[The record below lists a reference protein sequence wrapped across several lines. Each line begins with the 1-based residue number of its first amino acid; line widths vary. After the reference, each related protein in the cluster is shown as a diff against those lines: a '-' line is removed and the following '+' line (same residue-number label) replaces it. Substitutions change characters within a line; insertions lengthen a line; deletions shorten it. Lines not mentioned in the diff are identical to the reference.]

1 MNESVKKLSL
11 RSLAIPILV
20 EQILRN
26 LMGTVNVFMLGRIS
40 DDAVAAVGVANQIMN
55 IVVCAFT
62 FLGIGAA
69 VLINHAIGAR
79 RMRDSAILSMNAIT
93 VAAIIGAAF
102 SAALI
107 FGAPFFIRAVGLEE
121 DLVPMG
127 AGYLRI
133 MGMASIPIALSFT
146 MSNIFRSYGSAR
158 IPMLVVILNN
168 ILNIGGACVV
178 IFRPFETPLTGS
190 DGLAIV
196 RMASETTG
204 MLVLIFFLL
213 HTHFGFRFRDCIRLK
228 LKNFRD
234 ILYTGVMTGLEGIC
248 YNMAQVVTTG
258 FITGLG
264 ATMIS
269 AKVYVQSVDFYA
281 SIIGFSI
288 GQAGQI
294 IVGQMMGAEQYEE
307 AYRYMN
313 RVWRYIICSNLFFT
327 TLMFLLSRQLMSL
340 FTSNPEIIAIAR
352 QLFLINIITFIG
364 RSFNHSAGHG
374 LRSAGYV
381 FVTMV
386 LCVVSIWVCTVGLGY
401 LFTVRLGLGVAGL
414 YLGIM
419 VDEWVRGGSMLILWI
434 RRVWVKGLVAKHE
447 ALRRAEAEKASSEA

>member
-79 RMRDSAILSMNAIT
+79 RMQDSAILSMNAIT

-107 FGAPFFIRAVGLEE
+107 FGAPFFIRA
-121 DLVPMG
+121 
-127 AGYLRI
+127 
-133 MGMASIPIALSFT
+133 
-146 MSNIFRSYGSAR
+146 
-158 IPMLVVILNN
+158 
-168 ILNIGGACVV
+168 
-178 IFRPFETPLTGS
+178 
-190 DGLAIV
+190 
-196 RMASETTG
+196 
-204 MLVLIFFLL
+204 
-213 HTHFGFRFRDCIRLK
+213 
-228 LKNFRD
+228 
-234 ILYTGVMTGLEGIC
+234 
-248 YNMAQVVTTG
+248 
-258 FITGLG
+258 
-264 ATMIS
+264 
-269 AKVYVQSVDFYA
+269 
-281 SIIGFSI
+281 
-288 GQAGQI
+288 
-294 IVGQMMGAEQYEE
+294 
-307 AYRYMN
+307 
-313 RVWRYIICSNLFFT
+313 
-327 TLMFLLSRQLMSL
+327 
-340 FTSNPEIIAIAR
+340 
-352 QLFLINIITFIG
+352 
-364 RSFNHSAGHG
+364 
-374 LRSAGYV
+374 
-381 FVTMV
+381 
-386 LCVVSIWVCTVGLGY
+386 VGLGY

-447 ALRRAEAEKASSEA
+447 ALRRAEVEKASSEA

>member
-1 MNESVKKLSL
+1 MNEPVKKLSL

-55 IVVCAFT
+55 IVICAFT
-62 FLGIGAA
+62 FLGIGGA

-79 RMRDSAILSMNAIT
+79 KYRDSAILSMNAVT
-93 VAAIIGAAF
+93 VAGVIGLFF
-102 SAALI
+102 STLLI
-107 FGAPFFIRAVGLEE
+107 FGAAFFIRAVGLQEE
-121 DLVPMG
+121 LVPMG
-127 AGYLRI
+127 ASYLRI
-133 MGMASIPIALSFT
+133 MGGACVPIALSFII
-146 MSNIFRSYGSAR
+146 SNIFRSYGGAR

-168 ILNIGGACVV
+168 ILNIGGACIV
-178 IFRPFETPLTGS
+178 IFRPFETPLVGS
-190 DGLAIV
+190 NGLAFV
-196 RMASETTG
+196 RMGSEVIG
-204 MLVLIFFLL
+204 LLVLLAFLMRS
-213 HTHFGFRFRDCIRLK
+213 HHGFQFVDCVRVK

-234 ILYTGVMTGLEGIC
+234 ILYTGLMTGLEGIC
-248 YNMAQVVTTG
+248 YNLAQVVTTG

-313 RVWRYIICSNLFFT
+313 RVWRYIITSNLFFT
-327 TLMFLLSRQLMSL
+327 ITMFLLSRQLMSL
-340 FTSNPEIIAIAR
+340 FTANPEIIAIAR
-352 QLFLINIITFIG
+352 QLFFINIITFIG

-381 FVTMV
+381 FVTML
-386 LCVVSIWVCTVGLGY
+386 LCVASIWVCTVGLGY
-401 LFTVRLGLGVAGL
+401 IFTAKLHLGVAGL

-434 RRVWVKGLVAKHE
+434 KRVWKKGLIEKH
-447 ALRRAEAEKASSEA
+447 AAMRRAEQTETGV

>member
-1 MNESVKKLSL
+1 MNEPVK
-11 RSLAIPILV
+11 RMSLASLAVPILV

-55 IVVCAFT
+55 IVICAFT
-62 FLGIGAA
+62 FLGIGGA

-79 RMRDSAILSMNAIT
+79 RDRDAAILSMNAVT
-93 VAAIIGAAF
+93 VAAIIGAVF
-102 SAALI
+102 CTLLVTC
-107 FGAPFFIRAVGLEE
+107 GTFFIRAVGLEE
-121 DLVPMG
+121 ALVPMG
-127 AGYLRI
+127 ASYLRI
-133 MGMASIPIALSFT
+133 MGCAAVPIALSF
-146 MSNIFRSYGSAR
+146 MISNIFRSYGSAR

-168 ILNIGGACVV
+168 ILNIGGACIV
-178 IFRPFETPLTGS
+178 IFRPFETPLRGS
-190 DGLAIV
+190 DGLAFV
-196 RMASETTG
+196 RMGSETIG
-204 MLVLIFFLL
+204 LLVLVLFLVRS
-213 HTHFGFRFRDCIRLK
+213 HHGFRFSDCIRLK
-228 LKNFRD
+228 LRNFRD
-234 ILYTGVMTGLEGIC
+234 IFYTGVMTGLEGIC
-248 YNMAQVVTTG
+248 YNLAQVVTTG

-313 RVWRYIICSNLFFT
+313 RVWRYIISSNLFFT
-327 TLMFLLSRQLMSL
+327 ILMFLLSRQIMSL
-340 FTSNPEIIAIAR
+340 FTSNPEIVAVAR
-352 QLFLINIITFIG
+352 QLFFINIITFIG

-374 LRSAGYV
+374 LRSASYV
-381 FVTMV
+381 FVTM
-386 LCVVSIWVCTVGLGY
+386 LICVASIWICTVGLGY
-401 LFTVRLGLGVAGL
+401 LFTVKLGFGVAGL

-434 RRVWVKGLVAKHE
+434 KRVWLKGIRAKH
-447 ALRRAEAEKASSEA
+447 AAAQ